1 MRSFIQVRHR
11 TQLQAVFSVESLLH
25 YDLMRSPTAVLFLLS
40 TQLLCAQ
47 TGPGGIGNSA
57 TNILW
62 LDANHHVTTSSSA
75 VVTWSDRSGNANHAS
90 QGTPA
95 QRPTLVGSVMNGYPS
110 ILFDNDL
117 TNYDFLSV
125 PDNST
130 LEGMTGLTGF
140 VVYQLLPGTAT
151 SAPRCFFGKRDGVD
165 LREAYDWF
173 LWGGSGAGAMRQ
185 QLDIENTNNRISSTS
200 TYTTSTTYVNAFTY
214 HGSAPSNANDQV
226 LYDGNTAAGNGS
238 ETATTIANYTSDL
251 YIGILRGHT
260 GTGANVSRF
269 NGYMSEII
277 LFNQTLN
284 TVQLTIVNNY
294 LAAKYGT
301 SLATADLYTM
311 DSGANGDFDH
321 EVTGIGRSGSNVV
334 NSSRGSGI
342 VTISRT
348 SGSITDNTFLLWGH
362 DNGTLGAWGV
372 TDMHSSLQG
381 RLDRLWR
388 VSEVSAT
395 GVAANVGNVDITFD
409 LNGLGPVTAADLRLV
424 VDINE
429 DGVMGNDTPISG
441 ASDLG
446 GGLFRFSNV
455 SAIDNGRRFTLGTTN
470 STRTPLPVELLYFDA
485 EPEEPGARLHWST
498 ASEQNSAEFLVQRS
512 SDLVDWS
519 LVATVTAAG
528 TSNSVLEYEAFDAS
542 PRTSVTYYR
551 LEQVD
556 LDGSVQHSA
565 VVSLSPDA
573 SSDVMLWPNPVTDL
587 LNITTSD
594 EHLLNVRILDMQGR
608 IVLVYSTA
616 TTYRTA
622 LDLHALRPGSYLVHL
637 ETEGGATQQRIILA
651 P

>member
-1 MRSFIQVRHR
+1 
-11 TQLQAVFSVESLLH
+11 
-25 YDLMRSPTAVLFLLS
+25 
-40 TQLLCAQ
+40 
-47 TGPGGIGNSA
+47 
-57 TNILW
+57 
-62 LDANHHVTTSSSA
+62 
-75 VVTWSDRSGNANHAS
+75 
-90 QGTPA
+90 
-95 QRPTLVGSVMNGYPS
+95 MNGYPG
-110 ILFDNDL
+110 ILFDNDQ
-117 TNYDFLSV
+117 TNYDFLTV
-125 PDNST
+125 ADNST
-130 LEGMTGLTGF
+130 LEGMSGLTGF

-200 TYTTSTTYVNAFTY
+200 TYTTGTTYVNAFAY
-214 HGSAPSNANDQV
+214 HGATPSNANDQV
-226 LYDGNTAAGNGS
+226 LYDGNTAVGNGA
-238 ETATTIANYTSDL
+238 ETATSIANYTSDL

-301 SLATADLYTM
+301 NLASADLYTM

-321 EVTGIGRSGSNVV
+321 DVTGIGRSGTDVV
-334 NSSRGSGI
+334 DGSRGSGI
-342 VTISRT
+342 VTMTRS
-348 SGSITDNTFLLWGH
+348 SGSITNNTYLLWGH

-388 VSEVSAT
+388 VSEVNAS

-446 GGLFRFSNV
+446 GGLFRFTNV
-455 SAIDNGRRFTLGTTN
+455 NAIANGRRFTIGTTN
-470 STRTPLPVELLYFDA
+470 STRTPLPVELLSFNA
-485 EPEEPGARLHWST
+485 EPEEPGARIHWST
-498 ASEQNSAEFLVQRS
+498 ASEQNSSQFLVQRS
-512 SDLVDWS
+512 ADLSDWDV
-519 LVATVTAAG
+519 VATVPAAG
-528 TSNSVLEYEAFDAS
+528 TSNTVLDYQAYDPT

-556 LDGSVQHSA
+556 LDGSVHYSP
-565 VVSLSPDA
+565 VVSLSPDV
-573 SSDVMLWPNPVTDL
+573 SSEVMLWPNPVTDL
-587 LNITTSD
+587 LNITTT
-594 EHLLNVRILDMQGR
+594 EEPHLNVRMLDMQGR
-608 IVLVYSTA
+608 IVLVHSPANTHH
-616 TTYRTA
+616 TS
-622 LDLHALRPGSYLVHL
+622 LDLNALRPGTYLVHI
-637 ETEGGATQQRIILA
+637 ETEGGAIQQRIILA